1 MKGETWKLF
10 YISQNGRGKKIV
22 GNAKGKYQE
31 ERLCSPFLHHFY
43 SLFSK
48 KSIFNLRKCKLN
60 NEKWGSEKSWW

>member
-10 YISQNGRGKKIV
+10 YISQDGRGKIV

-48 KSIFNLRKCKLN
+48 K
-60 NEKWGSEKSWW
+60 KSKIYLI